1 MASSGTSQH
10 IDRSISFAPN
20 GYPEIGL
27 QPNTIS
33 LKYRSNANIET
44 ARQRVIDWE
53 AERGNPDLRLENLEL
68 LPKELAFELLNVYAA
83 LRERFPHVRPSHID
97 FSEQRPEDDP
107 ARNTLAYAL
116 VYPTIFP
123 FARFGAEELTW
134 APLGPWDYRFIDREG
149 ISDPT
154 SSGSIRIGSV
164 FSDIDDYL
172 DLEIFWALRNQ
183 SAIRRGRPDRVRH
196 LDLAVSSASYIFI
209 HEFGHLLEG
218 EILADGGV
226 DSLEPHMAALSEIVL
241 GFEPDSPR
249 HYRQHL
255 INYPAADRSV
265 DGPAAGSTTRRNE
278 TKRALKVAIGEA
290 LGCYAAHSRDE
301 LFAESFAVAVCS
313 TSPHRRRLRP
323 FLASLRAA
331 GHMRRRPPRRL

>member
-1 MASSGTSQH
+1 MADWGSLQRLDHG
-10 IDRSISFAPN
+10 ISFAPQ
-20 GYPEIGL
+20 GYPELGL
-27 QPNTIS
+27 QPVTIT
-33 LKYRSNANIET
+33 LKYRANANVET
-44 ARQRVIDWE
+44 ARRRVVAWE
-53 AERGNPDLRLENLEL
+53 EERGNPGLRLENLEY

-83 LRERFPHVRPSHID
+83 LRERFPHVCPSHID
-97 FSEQRPEDDP
+97 FSESRPEDDP

-116 VYPTIFP
+116 VYPSIFP
-123 FARFGAEELTW
+123 FARFGADELPW
-134 APLGPWDYRFIDREG
+134 APLGPWDYRFMDQEG

-164 FSDIDDYL
+164 FSDLDDYL
-172 DLEIFWALRNQ
+172 DLEVFWALRNQ

-196 LDLAVSSASYIFI
+196 LDLAVSSASYIFV

-218 EILADGGV
+218 EILTGGV
-226 DSLEPHMAALSEIVL
+226 EALEPHLASLSEIVF
-241 GFEPDSPR
+241 GSKPESPR

-265 DGPAAGSTTRRNE
+265 DGPAAGSTARRNE
-278 TKRALKVAIGEA
+278 TKRTLKVAIGEA

-313 TSPHRRRLRP
+313 TSPNRHRLRP
-323 FLASLRAA
+323 FLAALRSS